1 MKEIFVVSPIKR
13 PCDILNFTKKV
24 KCREFYVYHHRFM
37 KNTPEGP
44 NGPGGT
50 FEYINEYID
59 AAKKTGSK
67 IYVNFKHSI
76 TEEDVNITKKFIEF
90 LTTTEI
96 DGIFVNSYGILEIIK
111 TMDLPFKVIIDS
123 YFDIHNL
130 SGVEFME
137 MFHKIDGLII
147 TEEVYLKNI
156 EKISKYAKIP
166 LAVDTDNLPYFA
178 DDLIKSKAI
187 SYVVIKGK
195 FSTSDEI
202 LDGIKL
208 IEKILD
214 KPKMF
219 KEQKLPF
226 KHVRK
231 SFYKTSHF
239 SGEIVS
245 ATGED
250 FKFANDIQKY
260 DWKIKC
266 KRIDKDFDYSKL
278 KLPKLNLRLSSLEQ
292 FKELRK
298 FIKTT
303 GFNPVNSIEYGE
315 VASTVD
321 LSTIPFEE
329 LVNRARDFCTEFKMG
344 LNISTPRILIE
355 RDFER
360 VYEIVKMLCLTEPK
374 PKTVVI
380 NNIGFFWAKMN
391 DSEFQATP
399 VEIGGGINLL
409 NSYSIKCLS
418 NLNPIDALDF
428 SSLGDEENII
438 KCIKKTK
445 KIIRTR
451 KIQIAGGKRVE
462 SLGLC
467 PLNCNS
473 AVVSRLTCSAPC
485 HRGHWSVKDPSLN
498 KILPFVVDGFCK
510 MHMFEADI
518 KQNFDK
524 ISYYEEVGINEFVI
538 DFLAIHST
546 LLPRILR
553 NFLCAVRKNAEIK
566 TGLK

>member
-76 TEEDVNITKKFIEF
+76 TEEDVNLTKKFIEF

-147 TEEVYLKNI
+147 TEEVYFKNI

-187 SYVVIKGK
+187 SSVVIKGK

-202 LDGIKL
+202 LNGIKL
-208 IEKILD
+208 VEKILD

-239 SGEIVS
+239 SGEILS

-250 FKFANDIQKY
+250 FKFANYIQKY

-266 KRIDKDFDYSKL
+266 KRIDKSYDYSKL
-278 KLPKLNLRLSSLEQ
+278 KLPKLNLKLSSLEQ

-298 FIKTT
+298 FIKAA
-303 GFNPVNSIEYGE
+303 GFNPVNSVEYGE

-329 LVNRARDFCTEFKMG
+329 LVNRARDFCTEFNMG
-344 LNISTPRILIE
+344 LNISTE
-355 RDFER
+355 
-360 VYEIVKMLCLTEPK
+360 
-374 PKTVVI
+374 
-380 NNIGFFWAKMN
+380 
-391 DSEFQATP
+391 
-399 VEIGGGINLL
+399 
-409 NSYSIKCLS
+409 
-418 NLNPIDALDF
+418 
-428 SSLGDEENII
+428 
-438 KCIKKTK
+438 
-445 KIIRTR
+445 
-451 KIQIAGGKRVE
+451 
-462 SLGLC
+462 
-467 PLNCNS
+467 
-473 AVVSRLTCSAPC
+473 
-485 HRGHWSVKDPSLN
+485 
-498 KILPFVVDGFCK
+498 
-510 MHMFEADI
+510 
-518 KQNFDK
+518 NFD
-524 ISYYEEVGINEFVI
+524 
-538 DFLAIHST
+538 
-546 LLPRILR
+546 
-553 NFLCAVRKNAEIK
+553 
-566 TGLK
+566 

>member
-1 MKEIFVVSPIKR
+1 MKEIFVVSPIKH
-13 PCDILNFTKKV
+13 PEDILNFTRKV

-37 KNTPEGP
+37 KNTPKG
-44 NGPGGT
+44 N
-50 FEYINEYID
+50 FEYINEYIN

-90 LTTTEI
+90 LATTEI

-166 LAVDTDNLPYFA
+166 LSVDSDNLPYFA

-187 SYVVIKGK
+187 SSVVIKGK
-195 FSTSDEI
+195 FASSEEI
-202 LDGIKL
+202 LNGIKL
-208 IEKILD
+208 VEKILD

-239 SGEIVS
+239 SGEILS

-250 FKFANDIQKY
+250 FKFANYIQKY
-260 DWKIKC
+260 DWNIKC
-266 KRIDKDFDYSKL
+266 KRFSKDKDYSKL

-303 GFNPVNSIEYGE
+303 GFNPVHSVEYGE

-321 LSTIPFEE
+321 LASTPFEE
-329 LVNRARDFCTEFKMG
+329 LVNRAREFCAEFNME
-344 LNISTPRILIE
+344 LNVSTPRILIE

-360 VYEIVKMLCLTEPK
+360 VYEIVKMLCLTEPR

-391 DSEFQATP
+391 DPEFQATP
-399 VEIGGGINLL
+399 VEIGSGINLL

-418 NLNPIDALDF
+418 NLNSIAALDF
-428 SSLGDEENII
+428 SALGEEENII
-438 KCIKKTK
+438 KCVKKAK

-451 KIQIAGGKRVE
+451 KIQIAGGRRVE

-473 AVVSRLTCSAPC
+473 AVVSRLTCAAPC
-485 HRGHWSVKDPSLN
+485 HKGHWSVKDPSLN

-518 KQNFDK
+518 VQNFDK
-524 ISYYEEVGINEFVI
+524 IPYYEEVGFNEFVV
-538 DFLAIHST
+538 DFLAVHSP
-546 LLPRILR
+546 LLPKLLK
-553 NFLCAVRKNAEIK
+553 NFLCAMSNK
-566 TGLK
+566 

>member
-1 MKEIFVVSPIKR
+1 MKDIFVISPIKH
-13 PCDILNFTKKV
+13 PEDIVNFTKSV
-24 KCREFYVYHHRFM
+24 KCREFYVYHHRFI
-37 KNTPEGP
+37 KN
-44 NGPGGT
+44 N
-50 FEYINEYID
+50 FEYIQEYIN
-59 AAKKTGSK
+59 AAKQTGSK

-76 TEEDVNITKKFIEF
+76 TEEDVAVTKKFIEF
-90 LTTTEI
+90 LSTTEI

-137 MFHKIDGLII
+137 MFHKIDGLIV

-156 EKISKYAKIP
+156 EKIKKYAKIP
-166 LAVDTDNLPYFA
+166 LSVDTDNLPYFA
-178 DDLIKSKAI
+178 EGLIKQKAI
-187 SYVVIKGK
+187 ASVVIKGK
-195 FSTSDEI
+195 FQDSSEI
-202 LDGIKL
+202 LAAIKL
-208 IEKILD
+208 IEKILA

-231 SFYKTSHF
+231 SFYKTSHY

-245 ATGED
+245 AKGED
-250 FKFANDIQKY
+250 FKFANYIQKY
-260 DWKIKC
+260 DWQITA
-266 KRIDKDFDYSKL
+266 KRGAKNAEYSKL
-278 KLPKLNLRLSSLEQ
+278 KLPKLNLRLSSMEQ
-292 FKELRK
+292 FKELRN
-298 FIKTT
+298 FIEKE
-303 GFNPVNSIEYGE
+303 GFNPVSSVEFGE

-321 LSTIPFEE
+321 LASTPFEE
-329 LVNRARDFCTEFKMG
+329 LVNKARAFCQEFKMG

-360 VYEIVKMLCLTEPK
+360 VYEIVKMLCLQTPK

-380 NNIGFFWAKMN
+380 NNIGFFWQKMN
-391 DSEFQATP
+391 DPEFQNTP

-418 NLNPIDALDF
+418 NLNPITALDF

-438 KCIKKTK
+438 KCVKKAK
-445 KIIRTR
+445 RIIRTR

-473 AVVSRLTCSAPC
+473 AVVSRLMCSAPC

-498 KILPFVVDGFCK
+498 RIFPFVVDGFCK
-510 MHMFEADI
+510 MHMFESEI
-518 KQNFDK
+518 MQNFDK
-524 ISYYEEVGINEFVI
+524 IPVYQELGFNEFVV
-538 DFLAIHST
+538 DFLAIHSE
-546 LLPRILR
+546 LLPKL
-553 NFLCAVRKNAEIK
+553 LKNYLVALAK
-566 TGLK
+566 FQ

>member
-24 KCREFYVYHHRFM
+24 KCRVFYVYHHRFM

-50 FEYINEYID
+50 FEYISEYID

-67 IYVNFKHSI
+67 IFVNFKHSI
-76 TEEDVNITKKFIEF
+76 TEEDVAITKKFIEF

-187 SYVVIKGK
+187 SAVVIKGK

-202 LDGIKL
+202 LNGIKL
-208 IEKILD
+208 VEKILD

-231 SFYKTSHF
+231 SFYKTSHY
-239 SGEIVS
+239 SGEILS

-250 FKFANDIQKY
+250 FKFANYIQKY

-266 KRIDKDFDYSKL
+266 KRADKTFDYSKL

-303 GFNPVNSIEYGE
+303 GFNPINSIEYGE

-391 DSEFQATP
+391 DPEFQAVP
-399 VEIGGGINLL
+399 VEIDKENPDCGRKKGG
-409 NSYSIKCLS
+409 K
-418 NLNPIDALDF
+418 PR
-428 SSLGDEENII
+428 SLPFELQLCG
-438 KCIKKTK
+438 CIK
-445 KIIRTR
+445 
-451 KIQIAGGKRVE
+451 A
-462 SLGLC
+462 
-467 PLNCNS
+467 
-473 AVVSRLTCSAPC
+473 
-485 HRGHWSVKDPSLN
+485 
-498 KILPFVVDGFCK
+498 
-510 MHMFEADI
+510 HM
-518 KQNFDK
+518 
-524 ISYYEEVGINEFVI
+524 
-538 DFLAIHST
+538 
-546 LLPRILR
+546 
-553 NFLCAVRKNAEIK
+553 LCA
-566 TGLK
+566 LP

>member
-1 MKEIFVVSPIKR
+1 MKEIFVVSPVKH
-13 PCDILNFTKKV
+13 PEDILNFTKKV

-37 KNTPEGP
+37 KHITGTLKSTPGSK
-44 NGPGGT
+44 GT
-50 FEYINEYID
+50 FEYINEYIN

-67 IYVNFKHSI
+67 IFVNFKHSI
-76 TEEDVNITKKFIEF
+76 TEEDVTVTKKFIEF
-90 LTTTEI
+90 LTTTDI

-166 LAVDTDNLPYFA
+166 LSVDSDNLPYFA

-187 SYVVIKGK
+187 SAVVIKGK
-195 FSTSDEI
+195 FNSSDEI
-202 LDGIKL
+202 LNGIKL

-231 SFYKTSHF
+231 SFYKTSHY
-239 SGEIVS
+239 SGEILS

-250 FKFANDIQKY
+250 FKFANYIQKY

-266 KRIDKDFDYSKL
+266 KRLPNDMDYSKIQ
-278 KLPKLNLRLSSLEQ
+278 LPKLNLRLSSLEQ

-298 FIKTT
+298 FIKTL

-315 VASTVD
+315 VACTVD
-321 LSTIPFEE
+321 LATHPFEE
-329 LVNRARDFCTEFKMG
+329 LINKARKFCTEFNMD

-360 VYEIVKMLCLTEPK
+360 VYEIVKMLCLTDPK

-391 DSEFQATP
+391 DPEFQATP

-428 SSLGDEENII
+428 SALGDEENII
-438 KCIKKTK
+438 KCIKKSK
-445 KIIRTR
+445 KIIRNK

-473 AVVSRLTCSAPC
+473 AVVSRLTCAAPC

-510 MHMFEADI
+510 MHMFESEI
-518 KQNFDK
+518 EQNFDM
-524 ISYYEEVGINEFVI
+524 IPHYTEVGINEFVI

-546 LLPRILR
+546 LLPRLLK
-553 NFLCAVRKNAEIK
+553 NFLCTVSNFK
-566 TGLK
+566 